1 MSDTDAFAPQP
12 RDVIR
17 AFHLL
22 SRLPL
27 PGGDGH
33 RAAAS
38 AWAWPL
44 VGAVIAAF
52 QVGLGLAAMAL
63 GVPGWAAAGLA
74 LALGV
79 VMTGGLHEDGLAD
92 CADGFW
98 GGHTRERRLEILK
111 DSRVG
116 SYGVLAMIF
125 AIGLR
130 WSLLATLLPM
140 APLALIAAA
149 MLSRAPMAA
158 LMARMPFARVDGLAK
173 HVGKPPVAAAGGAGA
188 IACVGGVM
196 FAGFWPGALAA
207 ILVAGAAILVGS
219 LARAKIGGQT
229 GDVLG
234 AAQVTGEI
242 VALLTFAALL
252 A

>member
-1 MSDTDAFAPQP
+1 MSDTDTFFPQP

-27 PGGDGH
+27 SGGDAE

-44 VGAVIAAF
+44 VGAAISAL
-52 QVGLGLAAMAL
+52 QVALGCGLMAL
-63 GVPGWAAAGLA
+63 GVPVWAAAGLA

-79 VMTGGLHEDGLAD
+79 VLTGGLHEDGLAD

-98 GGHTRERRLEILK
+98 GGYDHARRLEILK

-130 WSLLATLLPM
+130 WGLLASLLPI

-149 MLSRAPMAA
+149 MLSRAPMAV
-158 LMARMPFARVDGLAK
+158 LMALMPFARADGLAK
-173 HVGKPPVAAAGGAGA
+173 HVGHPPLVSAGLAVA
-188 IACVGGVM
+188 IAIVGGM
-196 FAGFWPGALAA
+196 IYAGLWPGLLAA
-207 ILVAGAAILVGS
+207 VIVGVASVLVGS

-234 AAQVTGEI
+234 AAQVIGEI
-242 VALLTFAALL
+242 AALL
-252 A
+252 VLASALA

>member
-1 MSDTDAFAPQP
+1 MSDTDALPPQP

-22 SRLPL
+22 SRIPL
-27 PGGDGH
+27 PGGDGA

-44 VGAVIAAF
+44 VGAAIAAF
-52 QVGLGLAAMAL
+52 QVGLGVVLLAL
-63 GVPGWAAAGLA
+63 GVPIWAAAGLA
-74 LALGV
+74 LAPGV
-79 VMTGGLHEDGLAD
+79 VLTGGLHEDGLAD

-98 GGHTRERRLEILK
+98 GGYDRARRLEILK

-130 WSLLATLLPM
+130 WALFASLLTF

-149 MLSRAPMAA
+149 MLSRAAMSM
-158 LMARMPFARVDGLAK
+158 LMAWMPFARDNGLAR
-173 HVGKPPVAAAGGAGA
+173 HVGRPPIWSAALAVGLALVGGAIYAGLAPAILAALAVAASS
-188 IACVGGVM
+188 
-196 FAGFWPGALAA
+196 AA
-207 ILVAGAAILVGS
+207 VGS

-234 AAQVTGEI
+234 AAQVIGEI
-242 VALLTFAALL
+242 AALL
-252 A
+252 VLATLLN

>member
-1 MSDTDAFAPQP
+1 MSDTKGFAPQP
-12 RDVIR
+12 RDVVR

-27 PGGDGH
+27 PGGDAT
-33 RAAAS
+33 RAASS

-44 VGAVIAAF
+44 VGSLIAAL
-52 QVGLGLAAMAL
+52 QVGLGIAALAL
-63 GVPGWAAAGLA
+63 GVPVWAAAGLA

-79 VMTGGLHEDGLAD
+79 ILTGGLHEDGLAD

-98 GGHTRERRLEILK
+98 GGHSRERRLEILK

-125 AIGLR
+125 AVGLR
-130 WSLLATLLPM
+130 WSLLAALLPT
-140 APLALIAAA
+140 APWALLAGA
-149 MLSRAPMAA
+149 MLSRAAMAV
-158 LMARMPFARVDGLAK
+158 LMARMPFARSDGLAQ
-173 HVGKPPVAAAGGAGA
+173 HVGKPPVIAAALACA
-188 IACVGGVM
+188 IACVGAVIS
-196 FAGFWPGALAA
+196 AGLWPGAVAA
-207 ILVAGAAILVGS
+207 LLVVGAAFTVGA

-234 AAQVTGEI
+234 AAQVMGDI
-242 VALLTFAALL
+242 AALL
-252 A
+252 AVAALLI

>member
-27 PGGDGH
+27 PGGDAN

-44 VGAVIAAF
+44 VGVVVATLQI
-52 QVGLGLAAMAL
+52 GLASLALAL
-63 GVPGWAAAGLA
+63 GIPVWACAGLA

-79 VMTGGLHEDGLAD
+79 ILTGGLHEDGLAD

-125 AIGLR
+125 AMGLR
-130 WSLLATLLPM
+130 WSLLATLLPLV
-140 APLALIAAA
+140 PLALIAAA
-149 MLSRAPMAA
+149 MLSRASMAV
-158 LMARMPFARVDGLAK
+158 LMARLPFAREDGLAN
-173 HVGKPPVAAAGGAGA
+173 HVGRPPVNAAALAVGLAILGGFV
-188 IACVGGVM
+188 CVGL
-196 FAGFWPGALAA
+196 WPGLLAA
-207 ILVAGAAILVGS
+207 CGVVVAVASVAA

-234 AAQVTGEI
+234 AAQVVGEI
-242 VALLTFAALL
+242 TALLTLAALVN
-252 A
+252 

>member
-1 MSDTDAFAPQP
+1 MSDPDAFAPQP

-27 PGGDGH
+27 PGGDGS

-44 VGAVIAAF
+44 VGAVIAAC

-63 GVPGWAAAGLA
+63 GVPVWAAAGLA

-79 VMTGGLHEDGLAD
+79 VLTGGLHEDGLAD

-98 GGHTRERRLEILK
+98 GGHDRVRRLEILK

-130 WSLLATLLPM
+130 WSLLVALLPV
-140 APLALIAAA
+140 APLAVITAA
-149 MLSRAPMAA
+149 MLSRAAMAV
-158 LMARMPFARVDGLAK
+158 LMARLPFARADGLAN
-173 HVGKPPVAAAGGAGA
+173 HVGKPPMVAAGLAGA
-188 IACVGGVM
+188 IACVGGGIC
-196 FAGFWPGALAA
+196 AGLWPIALAV
-207 ILVAGAAILVGS
+207 ILVAGATVLVGA

-234 AAQVTGEI
+234 ASQVIGDI
-242 VALLTFAALL
+242 IALVTFAALL

>member
-1 MSDTDAFAPQP
+1 MSDTDAAHPQP

-27 PGGDGH
+27 PGGDDA
-33 RAAAS
+33 RASAS

-44 VGAVIAAF
+44 VGAGIAVM
-52 QVGLGLAAMAL
+52 QVGFGCALLAMN
-63 GVPGWAAAGLA
+63 VPVWTAAGLA

-79 VMTGGLHEDGLAD
+79 VLTGGLHEDGLAD

-98 GGHTRERRLEILK
+98 GSHDRTRRLEILK

-116 SYGVLAMIF
+116 SYGVLAMVF
-125 AIGLR
+125 AVGLR
-130 WSLLATLLPM
+130 WGLLVSLLPS
-140 APLALIAAA
+140 APLALISAAL
-149 MLSRAPMAA
+149 LSRAAMAA
-158 LMARMPFARVDGLAK
+158 LMAWLPFARADGLARL
-173 HVGKPPVAAAGGAGA
+173 VGQPPVWSAASA
-188 IACVGGVM
+188 IAIAIVGGVIYS
-196 FAGFWPGALAA
+196 GIGPGIMAALAVCGSTA
-207 ILVAGAAILVGS
+207 AVGA

-242 VALLTFAALL
+242 AALLTLAAMLT
-252 A
+252 

>member
-27 PGGDGH
+27 PGGDGQ

-44 VGAVIAAF
+44 VGAVIAAC

-63 GVPGWAAAGLA
+63 GVPVWAAAGLA

-79 VMTGGLHEDGLAD
+79 VLTGGLHEDGLAD

-130 WSLLATLLPM
+130 WSLLATLLPI

-149 MLSRAPMAA
+149 MLSRATMAA

-173 HVGKPPVAAAGGAGA
+173 HVGKPPVAAAGGAVS
-188 IACVGGVM
+188 IAWVGGVI
-196 FAGFWPGALAA
+196 FAGFWPGTLAA
-207 ILVAGAAILVGS
+207 ILVAGAAILTGS

-234 AAQVTGEI
+234 AAQVTSEI
-242 VALLTFAALL
+242 IALLSFAALL
-252 A
+252 N

>member
-1 MSDTDAFAPQP
+1 MSDTDAFFPQP

-27 PGGDGH
+27 PGGDAE

-44 VGAVIAAF
+44 VGATIAAL
-52 QVGLGLAAMAL
+52 QVGLGCGLMAL
-63 GVPGWAAAGLA
+63 GVPVWAAAGLA
-74 LALGV
+74 VALGV
-79 VMTGGLHEDGLAD
+79 VLTGGLHEDGLAD

-98 GGHTRERRLEILK
+98 GGFDRDRRLEILK

-116 SYGVLAMIF
+116 SYGVLAMVF
-125 AIGLR
+125 AVGLR
-130 WSLLATLLPM
+130 WGLLASLLPV

-149 MLSRAPMAA
+149 MLSRAPMAL
-158 LMARMPFARVDGLAK
+158 LMARMPFAREGGLAN
-173 HVGKPPVAAAGGAGA
+173 HVGRPPLASAGLAVA
-188 IACVGGVM
+188 IAVVGGM
-196 FAGFWPGALAA
+196 IYAGFWPGLLAA
-207 ILVAGAAILVGS
+207 VIVGIAAILVGS

-234 AAQVTGEI
+234 AAQVIGEI
-242 VALLTFAALL
+242 AALLTLAAAL

>member
-27 PGGDGH
+27 PGGDAH

-44 VGAVIAAF
+44 VGAVVAAL
-52 QVGLGLAAMAL
+52 QIGLGSLALAL
-63 GVPGWAAAGLA
+63 GIPVWTSAGLA

-79 VMTGGLHEDGLAD
+79 ILTGGLHEDGLAD

-125 AIGLR
+125 AMGLR
-130 WSLLATLLPM
+130 WSLLAALLTV

-149 MLSRAPMAA
+149 MLSRASMAV
-158 LMARMPFARVDGLAK
+158 LMARLPFAREDGLAN
-173 HVGKPPVAAAGGAGA
+173 HVGRPPQVAALLAVGLALLGGC
-188 IACVGGVM
+188 I
-196 FAGFWPGALAA
+196 FAGFWVGL
-207 ILVAGAAILVGS
+207 LVAGLVVATVASVAA

-234 AAQVTGEI
+234 MGQVLGEI
-242 VALLTFAALL
+242 AALLTLAALL
-252 A
+252 I

>member
-27 PGGDGH
+27 PGGDSA

-44 VGAVIAAF
+44 VGAVVAAL
-52 QVGLGLAAMAL
+52 QIGLGALALAM
-63 GVPGWAAAGLA
+63 GVPVWTAAGLA
-74 LALGV
+74 VALGV
-79 VMTGGLHEDGLAD
+79 ILTGGLHEDGLAD

-98 GGHTRERRLEILK
+98 GGQTRERRLEILK

-125 AIGLR
+125 AMGLR
-130 WSLLATLLPM
+130 WSLLVALLPT

-149 MLSRAPMAA
+149 LLSRSSMAV
-158 LMARMPFARVDGLAK
+158 LMARLTFAREDGLAK
-173 HVGKPPVAAAGGAGA
+173 HVGRPPVVAALLAVV
-188 IACVGGVM
+188 IAMVGGCI
-196 FAGFWPGALAA
+196 FSGLWPGLLAALAVGVTA
-207 ILVAGAAILVGS
+207 LAVGS
-219 LARAKIGGQT
+219 IARAKIGGQT

-234 AAQVTGEI
+234 AAQVLGEI
-242 VALLTFAALL
+242 AALTTLAALL
-252 A
+252 V